1 MRKMK
6 VSIKS
11 IICKDDTVLMLKDQK
26 GNWELPGGGM
36 EVGEHPEETL
46 KRELNEELGIE
57 DMNVGDL
64 VGVWDFCNVSK
75 EDISQHLIITYEC
88 SINFSKLN
96 LSSEHLEMEWIS
108 LDRINEFQMRDG
120 YRETIKKFS
129 NRRKENE
136 SGGIRGISN

>member
-136 SGGIRGISN
+136 SGGIREISN